1 MSVKLIVEEQCVR
14 PWRLLWRSVRFAF
27 LAIGIGC
34 LSYTAWIYLGQY
46 WHERT
51 RSAAFDRERR
61 EAGAAPAE
69 PFEARLSIPRL
80 RLTTMVEEG
89 VGEDILSR
97 AAGHVPETAKPGRPG
112 NVAIAAH
119 RDTLFRPLK
128 GIRNHDQIVLSTRTR
143 DYQYEVVS
151 TSIVSP
157 DDVAVLAPV
166 KGENTLT
173 LITCYP
179 FYFVGHA
186 PKRFIV
192 RARQRSVSSVTS
204 AASRVAS
211 ALDGPRQSRQS
222 ARTPSRSPAR
232 TY

>member
-14 PWRLLWRSVRFAF
+14 PWRLLWRSARFAF

-51 RSAAFDRERR
+51 RSAAFDRERH
-61 EAGAAPAE
+61 EPGAPAE

-80 RLTTMVEEG
+80 RLATMVEEG

-97 AAGHVPETAKPGRPG
+97 AAGHVPETATPGHSG

-119 RDTLFRPLK
+119 RDTLFRALK

-143 DYQYEVVS
+143 DYRYEVVS

-204 AASRVAS
+204 AESRVAS
-211 ALDGPRQSRQS
+211 ALHGPRQSPQS
-222 ARTPSRSPAR
+222 PRTRSRSPAR
-232 TY
+232 TD

>member
-1 MSVKLIVEEQCVR
+1 MSVKLLLEEQQAR
-14 PWRLLWRSVRFAF
+14 SYRMLWHTLRFAF
-27 LAIGIGC
+27 LAIGVGC

-51 RSAAFDRERR
+51 RSAAFDKQRR
-61 EAGAAPAE
+61 APVPQPRLAPAE

-97 AAGHVPETAKPGRPG
+97 AAGHVPDTAVPGHPG
-112 NVAIAAH
+112 NIAIAAH

-128 GIRNHDQIVLSTRTR
+128 GIRKQDRIVLSTRTK
-143 DYQYEVVS
+143 DYDYEVVS
-151 TSIVSP
+151 IGIVSP

-166 KGENTLT
+166 KGQNTLT

-192 RARQRSVSSVTS
+192 TARQTG
-204 AASRVAS
+204 
-211 ALDGPRQSRQS
+211 DENP
-222 ARTPSRSPAR
+222 
-232 TY
+232 